1 MIQVWLESLRD
12 KEGYKIYLKKI
23 LARFSKFVKKQKPPY
38 AACLM
43 NSMQEVQL
51 ILLFK
56 IRDKQVIL
64 KLDKKILH
72 TVEQK

>member
-1 MIQVWLESLRD
+1 
-12 KEGYKIYLKKI
+12 
-23 LARFSKFVKKQKPPY
+23 
-38 AACLM
+38 
-43 NSMQEVQL
+43 MQEVQL